1 MTRAVSFCAAHQR
14 WEFIPADLDHA
25 TDPHQLGPAPA
36 PAPLGSIVMEPT
48 RPTLE
53 VEAHHLLEAP
63 DSAALAHEL
72 SADCWCGPEVQIVH
86 RLAAPAPA
94 PSTIPDHQVVS
105 LDELRKRGD
114 L

>member
-1 MTRAVSFCAAHQR
+1 M
-14 WEFIPADLDHA
+14 
-25 TDPHQLGPAPA
+25 
-36 PAPLGSIVMEPT
+36 
-48 RPTLE
+48 
-53 VEAHHLLEAP
+53 EAHHLLEAP
-63 DSAALAHEL
+63 DSDALAHEL
-72 SADCWCGPEVQIVH
+72 SADCWCGPDVQIVH

>member
-1 MTRAVSFCAAHQR
+1 MSGGPDFDPKMDPATAAELLRRRAQDSPVP
-14 WEFIPADLDHA
+14 I
-25 TDPHQLGPAPA
+25 
-36 PAPLGSIVMEPT
+36 

-72 SADCWCGPEVQIVH
+72 SADCWCGPDVQIVH

>member
-1 MTRAVSFCAAHQR
+1 MTASRGPQDS
-14 WEFIPADLDHA
+14 
-25 TDPHQLGPAPA
+25 PAPDHPA
-36 PAPLGSIVMEPT
+36 WSEGFGPCICPVHRPAPRAPGAT

-63 DSAALAHEL
+63 DSDALAHEL
-72 SADCWCGPEVQIVH
+72 SADCWCGPDVQIVH